1 MLFEYEKR
9 LIEENMHTVEIVV
22 KLMMAKYNI
31 PKNEYEDYCQIGY
44 LILCNKV
51 RKYDG
56 SVKFS
61 TFANTVLTNAF
72 IDKYRR
78 DKIRIRETISLDDIC
93 DNGEGDDGACLAD
106 FLAADVDTENEVL
119 SKLTNDM
126 VKDYIR
132 NAKNKCSAGTTV
144 KGFEALELK
153 LAGYSGKEI
162 ADMFNVP
169 SNSLRS
175 WMSRA
180 KKVLLN
186 DINFT
191 SMICD

>member
-9 LIEENMHTVEIVV
+9 LIEKNMHTVEIVV

-44 LILCNKV
+44 LILCDKV
-51 RKYDG
+51 HKYDG

-78 DKIRIRETISLDDIC
+78 DKIRIRETISLDDVC

-126 VKDYIR
+126 IKDYIR
-132 NAKNKCSAGTTV
+132 NARNKCSAATTA

-153 LAGYSGKEI
+153 LDGYSGKEI